1 MGFFEHKALQ
11 AAMNEAAKNK
21 NESPKST
28 TDTQELLG
36 GPYNPSGFSGGDAA
50 EAAGLFNPTA
60 DLLET
65 TAAATAPGVPST
77 VDEPFPGVTP
87 GINPV
92 DDSQGGANI
101 EDPAAAAAAA
111 ESGLAN
117 DAPSEVMTVTAAKA
131 QIDIRPFQDQDFL
144 LMHMYNLVNLRN
156 EKENFEL
163 EEPPPD
169 KQEDLDG
176 DKKPD
181 DVALNT
187 IRSIKAPLPYAY
199 IAEGGRKE
207 TNAIIQCIA
216 DPGGFTNYL
225 KGAPNVQEH
234 LDMSTD
240 QLSNLTTKIRLYKL
254 FIKDKKEEV
263 VEFIFETSGIGASE
277 LEELTKSKGK
287 KRGYG
292 VGIKS
297 FNFVNHNRY
306 LHLIQR
312 SVTADL
318 VIYADSIG
326 SLLQTRT
333 GTGPSADLEYRF
345 MDLAQSTKRSPDK
358 ISDSARGSITDLAF
372 QVIIEI
378 GVSSPTS
385 NLNSTMVMK
394 LNPTRHDFSYNIDGT
409 VELKIEY
416 MGVIETLLAQPSEF
430 DIFKTPKH
438 LVNEYVTEFAA
449 IAFKNACGGKNA
461 NELRKKLASVG
472 NKTKANRVKVL
483 NDTLRE
489 RGKIYYVNITPEVLD
504 AWNTIFNQKNRN
516 DTGNPAADIVQ
527 DSSGINEAHSVIQ
540 KALGSKIPTTS
551 MEEADSSSL
560 EYPSNITGVGELQAQ
575 AQEMQGD
582 MEEKKPQETAIRDC
596 AIDPNSNQ
604 IAFFYVSDLINL
616 ILENISDTFNRTE
629 IHNATTAAL
638 EIIQNEIEPDGLDA
652 PANTAAAFTNA
663 VVGEIDDN
671 SFNEMIKFEDK
682 QMSEANYFK
691 NLRVVLGPMYVKDY
705 FSPSEIICSIGDIPI
720 SLRHFNEW
728 MSRQMAKKSK
738 YPLKSFLDDFIK
750 EYLVMYLKGNPF
762 YGDKG
767 LLGRSYAFGMQ
778 GLSGYDRKYKDE
790 ELDTDPLT
798 LLRRTHPKAAGRKS
812 LVLLSN
818 LIEPEHRPL
827 INMRSNAILTKNKT
841 KIYDYLVCYQ
851 NDASFAIFPDIDE
864 MARLAGIGELEL
876 AQRGIGTYFHG
887 RDRGIVKDIQYTRT
901 DIGGLKSSLI
911 AESALNNPNGLDTFR
926 EVFSAKLTTFANLDV
941 FPGDYIFVDPQSINT
956 YLDKKTK
963 DDIGNLGTQYL
974 GVGGFFTVR
983 SVSHFFE
990 QGKFETVIDT
1000 IFSRNANTQY
1010 AQAKASLTEKVVKT
1024 AQSPNNAEIESER
1037 EQACKLVLRELEKSA
1052 NETQARAS
1060 NIVESFFGGLSELA
1074 TALYKAVFDNSDS
1087 ELSDNDVTTQAGSSE
1102 INTINNPDQGS
1113 EIAANNGPA
1122 N

>member
-1 MGFFEHKALQ
+1 MGFFKHKALQ
-11 AAMNEAAKNK
+11 EAMDKAAKNK

-28 TDTQELLG
+28 TETQELLG
-36 GPYNPSGFSGGDAA
+36 GPYDPGGFSGGDAA

-65 TAAATAPGVPST
+65 TAAATAPVAPSM

-101 EDPAAAAAAA
+101 EDPGAAAAAAA
-111 ESGLAN
+111 SGLAN
-117 DAPSEVMTVTAAKA
+117 NEPDETMTVTANAEV
-131 QIDIRPFQDQDFL
+131 DIRPFQDQDFL
-144 LMHMYNLVNLRN
+144 LMQMYNLVNLRN

-163 EEPPPD
+163 EEPPAD
-169 KQEDLDG
+169 KLEDVDG

-181 DVALNT
+181 NVALNA
-187 IRSIKAPLPYAY
+187 IRSIKGPLPYAY

-207 TNAIIQCIA
+207 TNAVIQCVA

-225 KGAPNVQEH
+225 KGTPNVQQH
-234 LDMSTD
+234 LDMSTAE
-240 QLSNLTTKIRLYKL
+240 LSNLTTKIRLYKL
-254 FIKDKKEEV
+254 FLRDKEEEI
-263 VEFIFETSGIGASE
+263 VEFMFETSGIGASE

-306 LHLIQR
+306 LHLIER
-312 SVTADL
+312 TVTADL

-333 GTGPSADLEYRF
+333 GTGPAEDLEYRF
-345 MDLAQSTKRSPDK
+345 MDLAQTSRRSPGT
-358 ISDSARGSITDLAF
+358 ISGSRKGSIDDLTF
-372 QVIIEI
+372 QVMIEI
-378 GVSSPTS
+378 GISSSTS

-394 LNPTRHDFSYNIDGT
+394 LNPMRHDFSYNIDGT

-416 MGVIETLLAQPSEF
+416 AGVIETLLAQPNEF

-449 IAFKNACGGKNA
+449 IAFKNACGGKSA
-461 NELRKKLASVG
+461 NELRKTLASVG
-472 NKTKANRVKVL
+472 NKSKANRVKTL
-483 NDTLRE
+483 NDTLRA
-489 RGKIYYVNITPEVLD
+489 RGKIYYINITPEVLN

-516 DTGNPAADIVQ
+516 DTGNPAADTMQ

-540 KALGSKIPTTS
+540 KALGSKIPTPS
-551 MEEADSSSL
+551 MEESATSSL
-560 EYPSNITGVGELQAQ
+560 QYPSNITGVQQLQAQ

-582 MEEKKPQETAIRDC
+582 MEEKKPQESAIRDC

-638 EIIQNEIEPDGLDA
+638 EIIQQEIKPTGLDA
-652 PANTAAAFTNA
+652 PANTAAAFTGA
-663 VVGEIDDN
+663 VLGEIDDD
-671 SFNEMIKFEDK
+671 SFDEMIQFED
-682 QMSEANYFK
+682 QQLAEANYFK
-691 NLRVVLGPMYVKDY
+691 NLRVVLGPMYVRDY
-705 FSPSEIICSIGDIPI
+705 FSPSEVVCSIGDIPI

-728 MSRQMAKKSK
+728 LSKQMAKKSK

-750 EYLVMYLKGNPF
+750 EYLVIYLKGNPF

-767 LLGRSYAFGMQ
+767 ILGRSYAFGMQ
-778 GLSGYDRKYKDE
+778 GLSGFDRKYKDE

-812 LVLLSN
+812 LILLNN
-818 LIEPEHRPL
+818 LIEPDHRPL

-851 NDASFAIFPDIDE
+851 NDASFAIFPEIDE
-864 MARLAGIGELEL
+864 IARLAGIGEFEL

-887 RDRGIVKDIQYTRT
+887 RDRGILKDIQYSRT
-901 DIGGLKSSLI
+901 DIAGLKGSLI
-911 AESALNNPNGLDTFR
+911 AESGLNNADGLHTFR

-941 FPGDYIFVDPQSINT
+941 FPGDYIFIDPESVNT
-956 YLDKKTK
+956 YLDKQTLE
-963 DDIGNLGTQYL
+963 DIGNLGTQYL

-1000 IFSRNANTQY
+1000 IFSRTANSQY
-1010 AQAKASLTEKVVKT
+1010 ADVKSMLTEKVAKT
-1024 AQSPNNAEIESER
+1024 IQSPDNAEIVAER
-1037 EQACKLVLRELEKSA
+1037 EKQCKLVLRQLEKSES
-1052 NETQARAS
+1052 ETQSRAAGV
-1060 NIVESFFGGLSELA
+1060 VENFLEYFSELA

-1087 ELSDNDVTTQAGSSE
+1087 ELSDNDVTSAAGSSE
-1102 INTINNPDQGS
+1102 INTINNPDKGS
-1113 EIAANNGPA
+1113 EIAANNGPT